1 MAVWHLGVGRHT
13 EKLRAAALP
22 RKGGWIPGVLDYPFP
37 TPILLPLEGYERNQ
51 CRTRP
56 SLRLKGG
63 FYPSWDEEQGWE
75 MLRQSLQAGG
85 QNATDSTV
93 MGKRKG
99 QERRISSQEAQG
111 PYGPCGQG
119 AASKW

>member
-1 MAVWHLGVGRHT
+1 MAVWHLGEGRHT

-22 RKGGWIPGVLDYPFP
+22 RKGGLDSRCSGLTLSP
-37 TPILLPLEGYERNQ
+37 TPILLPPEGYERNQ

-63 FYPSWDEEQGWE
+63 LYPSWDGEQGWE

-85 QNATDSTV
+85 QNATDSTM

-99 QERRISSQEAQG
+99 PRT
-111 PYGPCGQG
+111 
-119 AASKW
+119 

>member
-1 MAVWHLGVGRHT
+1 MAVWHLGEGRHT

-22 RKGGWIPGVLDYPFP
+22 RKGGLDSRCPGLPFP
-37 TPILLPLEGYERNQ
+37 LLTFSFPPEGYERYQ

-63 FYPSWDEEQGWE
+63 LYPSWDGEQGWE
-75 MLRQSLQAGG
+75 MLRQSLQVGG
-85 QNATDSTV
+85 QNATDSTM

-99 QERRISSQEAQG
+99 PRT
-111 PYGPCGQG
+111 
-119 AASKW
+119 